1 MAKIREVYSFL
12 EIRIVVW
19 GSLLIIYEA
28 DWTRAEQ
35 SLISLSEEEDEND
48 DDEMDEAENNSRLP

>member
-1 MAKIREVYSFL
+1 M
-12 EIRIVVW
+12 
-19 GSLLIIYEA
+19 IIYEA

-48 DDEMDEAENNSRLP
+48 DDDMDEAENNSRLPSS